1 MVDDPLL
8 PFDAGKPSP
17 PRVHDY
23 GLGGKDNFAVD
34 REVAAQLEEIL
45 PIAGRLVRESR
56 EFVARAIDFVAR
68 QGVTQFIDVGCGMP
82 AGPATH
88 EVALKASPDARVAYV
103 DNDAMVI
110 AHAAALLA
118 HPGEVVAVA
127 GDARS
132 PKDILASPEL
142 TALID
147 TGRPFCVILAFVL
160 DFIHPAQA
168 AEMMAA
174 FRDAMP
180 AGSYLILS
188 IGSDQDPVVVQ
199 DLSVAFR
206 DTLRLNRHS
215 REQIA
220 GYAAGLEV
228 EEPGM
233 ISARY
238 WRPSRPPRAEA
249 GRRGADALAVVARK
263 PLCAREDL
271 R

>member
-1 MVDDPLL
+1 MVDGPLL
-8 PFDAGKPSP
+8 PFDAGRPSP

-23 GLGGKDNFAVD
+23 SLGGKDNFAVD

-45 PIAGRLVRESR
+45 PIVGRLVRESR
-56 EFVARAIDFVAR
+56 EFVARAVDFVAG

-118 HPGEVVAVA
+118 HPGEVAAVA

-132 PKDILASPEL
+132 PMDILASPEL

-147 TGRPFCVILAFVL
+147 PGRPFCVILAFVL
-160 DFIHPAQA
+160 DFIDPGQS
-168 AEMMAA
+168 AELMAA
-174 FRDAMP
+174 FRAAMP

-188 IGSDQDPVVVQ
+188 IGTDQHPVVVR
-199 DLSVAFR
+199 DLAVAFR
-206 DTLRLNRHS
+206 GTLRLHRHS

-220 GYAAGLEV
+220 GYVAGLEV
-228 EEPGM
+228 AEPGM
-233 ISARY
+233 ISARC
-238 WRPSRPPRAEA
+238 WRPSRPPRAEHA
-249 GRRGADALAVVARK
+249 PRRAEALGVVARK
-263 PLCAREDL
+263 P
-271 R
+271 